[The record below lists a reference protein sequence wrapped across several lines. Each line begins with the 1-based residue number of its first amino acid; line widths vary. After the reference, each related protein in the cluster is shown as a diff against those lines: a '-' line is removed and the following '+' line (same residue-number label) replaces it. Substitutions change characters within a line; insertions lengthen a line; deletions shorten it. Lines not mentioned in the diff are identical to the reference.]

1 MEPKTKRERVS
12 AVSTRPYKG
21 FVYNVTTETGN
32 VFVENV
38 LVHNSGGLGTPAHL
52 RVEPGLIH
60 KANGGVLFLDEIAT
74 LSMRS
79 QQEHLVDAFER
90 LLGQVA
96 KAMHRSTDTSA
107 PMVEALRSSPDFP
120 WNAVP

>member
-1 MEPKTKRERVS
+1 MEAKTKRERVS

-32 VFVENV
+32 VFVENI

-60 KANGGVLFLDEIAT
+60 RANGGVLFLD
-74 LSMRS
+74 
-79 QQEHLVDAFER
+79 
-90 LLGQVA
+90 
-96 KAMHRSTDTSA
+96 
-107 PMVEALRSSPDFP
+107 
-120 WNAVP
+120 